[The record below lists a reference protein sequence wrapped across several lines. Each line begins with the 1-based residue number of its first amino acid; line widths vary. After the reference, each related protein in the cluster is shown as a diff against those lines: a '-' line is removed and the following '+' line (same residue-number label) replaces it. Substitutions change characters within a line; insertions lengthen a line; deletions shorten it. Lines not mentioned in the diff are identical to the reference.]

1 MPTSQ
6 APIPKNLGGT
16 DYLYE
21 DLPVIGNVRLSDAA
35 VVAVPI
41 FIGFSIVDSL
51 PAELSFLS
59 IPIYLLM
66 AFVSFALLKVKPSY
80 MSLTEVLVDY
90 KYFRLDKI
98 VTFDKDTQPLQELI
112 QEGSGS
118 EDTRQKVGLDRMY
131 PQYGV
136 AKPLDEDSV
145 VSIVKFEGKNMDM
158 QGMGAEVDSNI
169 QEFKKFL
176 NDRLDTD
183 IQLYLPKRQYDPSR
197 QVQALQNRKGDP
209 DVREEEGLQLYL
221 EERIQFHRNLS
232 ERGFYRQYYVV
243 IKTDPDEV
251 ISGNTYN
258 KTGMERLAEN
268 DPTNIIEN
276 VYTYKERKS
285 KRITP
290 SESRYRQ
297 VVLARQK
304 ADEIG
309 QQMSKFAGD
318 YHVLDGREYLAILKE
333 FWNSETITK
342 EESEGLMRT
351 KPYVTE
357 SQESNDDE
365 DQIDSQTQSAIEQRI
380 QQDEE

>member
-6 APIPKNLGGT
+6 ATIPKNLGGT

-21 DLPVIGNVRLSDAA
+21 DLPVIGNVMLSDAG
-35 VVAVPI
+35 VIAVPI
-41 FIGFSIVDSL
+41 FIGLSIVDSL
-51 PAELSFLS
+51 PTELSFLS
-59 IPIYLLM
+59 IPTYLVTIFI
-66 AFVSFALLKVKPSY
+66 AFALLKIKPSY
-80 MSLTEVLVDY
+80 MSLTEFLVEY
-90 KYFRLDKI
+90 KDFRLEKI
-98 VTFDKDTQPLQELI
+98 GTFHKNTEPLQELI

-158 QGMGAEVDSNI
+158 QGMGAEVQSNVNKF
-169 QEFKKFL
+169 QEFL
-176 NDRLDTD
+176 DDRLDTD

-197 QVQALQNRKGDP
+197 QVQALQSRKADP
-209 DVREEEGLQLYL
+209 EIREDEGLQLYL
-221 EERIQFHRNLS
+221 EDRIQFHRNLS

-251 ISGNTYN
+251 ISGSKYS
-258 KTGMERLAEN
+258 KSGLERLADE
-268 DPTNIIEN
+268 DPTNILSN
-276 VYTYKERKS
+276 LYTYSARRS
-285 KRITP
+285 KRITD
-290 SESRYRQ
+290 SEARFRQ

-309 QQMSKFAGD
+309 QKMSGFAGD
-318 YHVLDGREYLAILKE
+318 YHVLDGQEYLAILKE

-351 KPYVTE
+351 KPYVTGNTE
-357 SQESNDDE
+357 DDT
-365 DQIDSQTQSAIEQRI
+365 DDDGVDNQTRSAIEQKI
-380 QQDEE
+380 QDN